1 MHMKTFLS
9 TVFLISVLVITSCN
23 NQQVTEYNLYYLGGQ
38 SNMEGYG
45 YCSEIPESYIKATDD
60 ILIFHGNTAPDGEEP
75 DGKGIWSPLRP
86 GHGGGFR
93 SDGINNNYSDR
104 FGCELSF
111 GVKMKELN
119 PGSKIALLKYARGG
133 SSIDEEAAGT
143 FGSWDPQYLDGEGI
157 NQYDHF
163 LATVN
168 NALSIK
174 DIDGDGK
181 EDRLIPSGIIWM
193 QGESDA
199 AFTEEI
205 AGRYYDNLSELMS
218 LIRQALGDH
227 DIPVVIGR
235 ISDSGNDPSGKVWE
249 FGETVRKAQHQFAEY
264 DPMAAIVTS
273 TDNYSYS
280 DPWHYD
286 SEAYI
291 DLGNKF
297 ALALDSL
304 IKK

>member
-1 MHMKTFLS
+1 MKTYLS
-9 TVFLISVLVITSCN
+9 TALLIVVIISGCDN
-23 NQQVTEYNLYYLGGQ
+23 KRASEFNLYYLGGQ

-45 YCSEIPESYIKATDD
+45 YCSELPDSLNGTFDN
-60 ILIFHGNTAPDGEEP
+60 ILIFHGNSSPDGEEP
-75 DGKGIWSPLRP
+75 DGKGIWAPLRP
-86 GHGGGFR
+86 GHGGGFV
-93 SDGINNNYSDR
+93 SDGVNNNYSDR

-111 GVKMKELN
+111 GLKIKELN
-119 PGSKIALLKYARGG
+119 SGTRIALLKYARGG
-133 SSIDEEAAGT
+133 TSIDEEAAGN
-143 FGSWDPQYLDGEGI
+143 FGSWDPQYLDGAGI

-163 LATVN
+163 LAAVD

-205 AGRYYDNLSELMS
+205 AARYYDNLDELMK
-218 LIRQALGDH
+218 LLREALGDPT
-227 DIPVVIGR
+227 IPVVIGR
-235 ISDSGNDPSGKVWE
+235 ISDSGNNPSGKVWE
-249 FGETVRKAQHQFAEY
+249 FGETVRRAQHEFAEK
-264 DPMAAIVTS
+264 DPDAAIVTT

-286 SEAYI
+286 SDAYI
-291 DLGNKF
+291 DLGRAF

-304 IKK
+304 ADR

>member
-1 MHMKTFLS
+1 MKTFLYPAI
-9 TVFLISVLVITSCN
+9 VISVLIVTGCSK
-23 NQQVTEYNLYYLGGQ
+23 QQGTEYNLYYLGGQ

-45 YCSEIPESYIKATDD
+45 YCSEIPDSYLESIDD
-60 ILIFHGNTAPDGEEP
+60 ILIFHGNTAADGVEI
-75 DGKGIWSPLRP
+75 DGKGIWSQLKP
-86 GHGGGFR
+86 GHGGGF
-93 SDGINNNYSDR
+93 SSNGNQNNYSDR

-111 GVKMKELN
+111 AVKMKELN
-119 PGSKIALLKYARGG
+119 PGSKIALLKYAKGG

-143 FGSWDPQYLDGEGI
+143 FGSWDPQYLDGKGI
-157 NQYDHF
+157 NQYDHS
-163 LATVN
+163 LAAVD

-181 EDRLIPSGIIWM
+181 DDRLIPSGIIWM

-205 AGRYYDNLSELMS
+205 AKRYYDNLSELIN
-218 LIRQALGDH
+218 LIRQALGDP
-227 DIPVVIGR
+227 DLPVVIGR
-235 ISDSGNDPSGKVWE
+235 ISDSGNDPSGRVWE
-249 FGETVRKAQHQFAEY
+249 FGETVRKAQHQFAQD

-304 IKK
+304 VRK